1 MAAQRQV
8 GGEEDSEVAKGDK
21 IKEEIGWYKLIF
33 GLLTGTYV
41 PLVAWVVHPD
51 SGTPDRLL
59 WWALVLALCI
69 AVLLLLVMWIIYRKI
84 GELGDME

>member
-1 MAAQRQV
+1 MR
-8 GGEEDSEVAKGDK
+8 VAKGDK

-51 SGTPDRLL
+51 PGIPDRLL
-59 WWALVLALCI
+59 WWALVLALSI

-84 GELGDME
+84 GELGDLE

>member
-1 MAAQRQV
+1 MR
-8 GGEEDSEVAKGDK
+8 VAKGDK

-51 SGTPDRLL
+51 LGIPDRLL
-59 WWALVLALCI
+59 WWALALALSI

-84 GELGDME
+84 EELGDLE

>member
-1 MAAQRQV
+1 M
-8 GGEEDSEVAKGDK
+8 AKGDK

-84 GELGDME
+84 GELGDLE